1 MSDGKDAGRSSG
13 ATAGDAVAAAPVVA
27 AKVRVPPA
35 AALPRERLQSQL
47 DTVRDRRL
55 GVVVAPAGSGKTTL
69 LADFAA
75 RSRVPVAWYR
85 AESWD
90 ADEAAIVRHLEAA
103 LRSVLPDLAGGWAT
117 VEDAAAALDSC
128 PSGGALL
135 IVDDAHGLEGTPAEA
150 ALGRFVEY
158 APRWLAIVIGS
169 RLPPSINLSRL
180 RVGGDLLEIGP
191 DDLRFRAWEVERLFR
206 DHYGEPLP
214 PDELAILARRTEG
227 WAAGLQLFHLA
238 TRGKSAE
245 ERRRILA
252 AVGAGSRLIREYLTW
267 NVLADLP
274 EELRDFLVETC
285 VLGRLTGPLC
295 DRLLDRHGSAGLLA
309 ELYRR
314 QIFTVELDE
323 ADESYR
329 YHEVFRSLL
338 DRMLV
343 DRVGEEAAR
352 ERYARAGALLED
364 AGAAAEALGAYSRA
378 EDWAAVRRLLGG
390 QGERLADAAPAWL
403 ETLPPAIV
411 RHEPWLEL
419 ASARRARAEG
429 RWTDALDAFGR
440 AESGFGGASIALVC
454 HRERQALRAWF
465 EPSPPGAATDWSR
478 VLRAGIVREPLGAA
492 RDATRQDAVP
502 PSFLRGLLA
511 LAAGE
516 VATARRELGDAR
528 TGLDGDPTLST
539 VCTLALGVA
548 GVLAGEAACA
558 AEIDAAEDAADR
570 AGAPWLGWLARAA
583 SRLMADRPAPVD
595 PAARSAFDP
604 EQDPWGAAIAALI
617 EAWEPGIDQPR
628 NATGPRNGAAAGT
641 APERRVAAAE
651 RAAAGFRRLGAGVL
665 EAWARGLLAVGLA
678 ESSAPEAREAA
689 MSAESLA
696 RAAGAPGA
704 RLLTYQSMRIVD
716 EARRAEYESLEA
728 SVREETGLVGPPGLL
743 GRDASHLVA
752 GGPSRDLADGEPIA
766 AALSAPDAV
775 AALPEGV
782 GTGANA
788 AAAATNGHAALN
800 GHAAVAPTLRI
811 RTLGGFAA
819 TVEGRELPL
828 DVIKPRARSLL
839 RLLAVHAGSPVH
851 REVVGAALWPEA
863 DAQTAA
869 RSLQVAV
876 SAVRGLFVD
885 ALGPDGTRLVAR
897 EGDAY
902 RLAVDA
908 EAVDVRRFDRAVGEA
923 RRARAQGRE
932 TGPALSAALSA
943 YGGDLLPEE
952 GPSEWVVEQREHY
965 RAAAVDVAREAAEA
979 ALLGG
984 DARAAIEACRVGLS
998 IDRYH
1003 DPLWRLLIEARQAAG
1018 DVSAANRDRREYQAI
1033 LTELGVAE
1041 APTLTSS

>member
-1 MSDGKDAGRSSG
+1 LPDGIDGRRS
-13 ATAGDAVAAAPVVA
+13 ARAAARGTDAPSPIVA

-35 AALPRERLQSQL
+35 AALQRERLQSLL
-47 DTVRDRRL
+47 DAIWERRL

-75 RSRVPVAWYR
+75 RAGVPVAWYR

-90 ADEAAIVRHLEAA
+90 ADEASMVRHLEAA
-103 LRSVLPDLAGGWAT
+103 VQSALPEVPGGWGT
-117 VEDAAAALDSC
+117 VEDAAAALESR
-128 PSGGALL
+128 SFERALL
-135 IVDDAHGLEGTPAEA
+135 VVDDAHGLEGTPAEA

-169 RLPPSINLSRL
+169 RLPPSINVSRL
-180 RVGGDLLEIGP
+180 RVAGDLLEIGP
-191 DDLRFRAWEVERLFR
+191 DELRFRAWEVERLFR
-206 DHYGEPLP
+206 DHYGEPVP
-214 PDELAILARRTEG
+214 PDELAVLARRTEG

-238 TRGKSAE
+238 TRGKSAD

-267 NVLADLP
+267 NVMADLP

-295 DRLLDRHGSAGLLA
+295 DRLLDRRGSAALLA

-352 ERYARAGALLED
+352 DRYARAGTLLEE
-364 AGAAAEALGAYSRA
+364 AGAVAEALGAFSRA
-378 EDWAAVRRLLGG
+378 EDWTAVRRLLGG
-390 QGERLADAAPAWL
+390 QGERLADSAPAWL
-403 ETLPPAIV
+403 ESLPPAII

-429 RWTDALDAFGR
+429 RWMDALDAFGR
-440 AESGFGGASIALVC
+440 AEAGFGASSIALVC

-465 EPSPPGAATDWSR
+465 EPAPPGPASDWSR
-478 VLRAGIVREPLGAA
+478 IVRAGVVREPLGAA
-492 RDATRQDAVP
+492 RDAARQDGVP

-516 VATARRELGDAR
+516 VAVARRELTAARPGLEGDA
-528 TGLDGDPTLST
+528 
-539 VCTLALGVA
+539 TLAAACMLARGVA
-548 GVLAGEAACA
+548 TVLAGDPSGA

-583 SRLMADRPAPVD
+583 SRFSAEGAAPVE
-595 PAARSAFDP
+595 PAARSVLDP
-604 EQDPWGAAIAALI
+604 VRDPWGAAVAALI
-617 EAWEPGIDQPR
+617 EAWEPGIDV
-628 NATGPRNGAAAGT
+628 GAAKRAG
-641 APERRVAAAE
+641 ANGDAAASAAERRVAAAE
-651 RAAAGFRRLGAGVL
+651 RASSEFRRLGAGVL
-665 EAWARGLLAVGLA
+665 EAWARGLLAIGLA

-696 RAAGAPGA
+696 RAAGAPGV
-704 RLLTYQSMRIVD
+704 RLLTYQSMRIAD
-716 EARRAEYESLEA
+716 EGRRAEYEALEA
-728 SVREETGLVGPPGLL
+728 TVREETGLVGPPAAFRSVG
-743 GRDASHLVA
+743 ASLESAVA
-752 GGPSRDLADGEPIA
+752 SANGARREA
-766 AALSAPDAV
+766 AAPEPKT
-775 AALPEGV
+775 AARATPRRDV
-782 GTGANA
+782 
-788 AAAATNGHAALN
+788 AATNGHAASTN
-800 GHAAVAPTLRI
+800 GHAAAGPVVRF
-811 RTLGGFAA
+811 RTLGGFAV
-819 TVEGRELPL
+819 TVAGQDLAL
-828 DVIKPRARSLL
+828 DAIKPRARSLL
-839 RLLAVHAGSPVH
+839 RLLAVHAGSAVH
-851 REVVGAALWPEA
+851 REVIAVALWPEA
-863 DAQTAA
+863 DAQVAG

-876 SAVRGLFVD
+876 SAVRGLFVE
-885 ALGPDGTRLVAR
+885 AIGADGGRLVVR

-902 RLAVDA
+902 RLGVEP
-908 EAVDVRRFDRAVGEA
+908 EAVDLRRFDRAVGEA
-923 RRARAQGRE
+923 RLVRAKGGDVATKLQDAM
-932 TGPALSAALSA
+932 AL
-943 YGGDLLPEE
+943 YGGDMLPEE

-965 RAAAVDVAREAAEA
+965 RAAAVEVSREAAEA
-979 ALLGG
+979 AMLDG
-984 DARAAIEACRVGLS
+984 DPRAAVEACRVGLA

-1018 DVSAANRDRREYQAI
+1018 DVSAANRDRREYEAI
-1033 LTELGVAE
+1033 LSELGVPEVAS
-1041 APTLTSS
+1041 TSS

>member
-1 MSDGKDAGRSSG
+1 
-13 ATAGDAVAAAPVVA
+13 VA

-35 AALPRERLQSQL
+35 AALPRERLQALL
-47 DTVRDRRL
+47 DGIWERRL

-69 LADFAA
+69 LADFAT
-75 RSRVPVAWYR
+75 RSGAPVAWYR

-90 ADEAAIVRHLEAA
+90 ADEASMVRHLEAA
-103 LRSVLPDLAGGWAT
+103 IRSALPDVPGGWT
-117 VEDAAAALDSC
+117 SVQDAAAALEARS
-128 PSGGALL
+128 SGRALL
-135 IVDDAHGLEGTPAEA
+135 IVDDAHGLEGTSAEV

-158 APRWLAIVIGS
+158 SPRWLAIVIGS
-169 RLPPSINLSRL
+169 RLAPSINLSRL

-206 DHYGEPLP
+206 DHYGEPVP
-214 PDELAILARRTEG
+214 PDELAVLARRTEG

-238 TRGKSAE
+238 TRGKSPE

-267 NVLADLP
+267 NVMADLP

-295 DRLLDRHGSAGLLA
+295 DRLLERRGSAALLA

-352 ERYARAGALLED
+352 IRYARAGTLLEE
-364 AGAAAEALGAYSRA
+364 AGAVAEALGAFSRA

-390 QGERLADAAPAWL
+390 QGERLADSAPAWL
-403 ETLPPAIV
+403 ESLPPAIV

-440 AESGFGGASIALVC
+440 AEAGFGASSIALVC
-454 HRERQALRAWF
+454 HRERLALRAWF
-465 EPSPPGAATDWSR
+465 EPGPPGPASDWSR
-478 VLRAGIVREPLGAA
+478 ILRAGMVREPLGAA
-492 RDATRQDAVP
+492 RDAARQEGVP
-502 PSFLRGLLA
+502 PSLLRGLLA

-516 VATARRELGDAR
+516 VAVAQRELAAAR
-528 TGLDGDPTLST
+528 PGVEADPMLATG
-539 VCTLALGVA
+539 CTLAQGVA
-548 GVLAGEAACA
+548 AVLAGDPSGA
-558 AEIDAAEDAADR
+558 AEIDAAEDAAER

-583 SRLMADRPAPVD
+583 SRIGTDGAAPVETASRSAVD
-595 PAARSAFDP
+595 PAR
-604 EQDPWGAAIAALI
+604 DPWGAAAAALI
-617 EAWEPGIDQPR
+617 EAWEPGIDRPAAKASGSKG
-628 NATGPRNGAAAGT
+628 ATPASAS
-641 APERRVAAAE
+641 ERRVAAAE
-651 RAAAGFRRLGAGVL
+651 RAAAEFRRLGAGVL
-665 EAWARGLLAVGLA
+665 EAWARGLLAIGLA

-696 RAAGAPGA
+696 RAAGAPGV
-704 RLLTYQSMRIVD
+704 RLLTYQSMRIAD
-716 EARRAEYESLEA
+716 EARSGEYEALEA
-728 SVREETGLVGPPGLL
+728 TVHEETGLVGPPPADRNPA
-743 GRDASHLVA
+743 GRLVA
-752 GGPSRDLADGEPIA
+752 VTAPTNGVHQEPREMSI
-766 AALSAPDAV
+766 LEPV
-775 AALPEGV
+775 AADR
-782 GTGANA
+782 
-788 AAAATNGHAALN
+788 ALN
-800 GHAAVAPTLRI
+800 GTAAPGNGHSPSLNGKAPAGPGARF
-811 RTLGGFAA
+811 RTLGGFSV
-819 TVEGRELPL
+819 TIDGREMPL
-828 DVIKPRARSLL
+828 DAIKPRARSLL
-839 RLLAVHAGSPVH
+839 RLLAVHAGSAVH
-851 REVVGAALWPEA
+851 REVIAAALWPEA

-876 SAVRGLFVD
+876 SAVRGLFVE
-885 ALGPDGTRLVAR
+885 AIGADGGRLIVR

-902 RLAVDA
+902 RLGVDSGAVDL
-908 EAVDVRRFDRAVGEA
+908 RRFDRAVGDA
-923 RRARAQGRE
+923 RLARAHGADSTAKLAE
-932 TGPALSAALSA
+932 AMAL

-952 GPSEWVVEQREHY
+952 GPSEWIIEPREHY
-965 RAAAVDVAREAAEA
+965 RAATVEVAREAAEA

-984 DARAAIEACRVGLS
+984 DPRAAVEACRAGLA

-1018 DVSAANRDRREYQAI
+1018 DVSAANRDRREYEAI
-1033 LTELGVAE
+1033 LSELGVPE
-1041 APTLTSS
+1041 ASALSAS